1 MPKSKRLANSK
12 VGIQIGFVRNPKPLF
27 FSNHAQPFGYF
38 LSLPRT
44 HPICKQ
50 FVHWLE
56 VEEET
61 HPIYGLL
68 CIRDPEAGKQTELGL

>member
-1 MPKSKRLANSK
+1 MPLP
-12 VGIQIGFVRNPKPLF
+12 PKKKILIWAVAYLPLF
-27 FSNHAQPFGYF
+27 LSNHAQPFGYF
-38 LSLPRT
+38 LFLPRK

-68 CIRDPEAGKQTELGL
+68 RIRDPEAGKQTELGL